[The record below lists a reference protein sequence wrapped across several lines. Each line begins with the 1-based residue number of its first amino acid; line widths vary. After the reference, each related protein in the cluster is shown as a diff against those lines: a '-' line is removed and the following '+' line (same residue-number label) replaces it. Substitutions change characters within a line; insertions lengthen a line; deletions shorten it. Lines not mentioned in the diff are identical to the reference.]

1 MLVGLLGGAVRNVE
15 FYRQLNKE
23 VSGNN
28 MQRHDLLVVKVVP
41 VMVRKE
47 SRENHG
53 PVKDLCRNTG
63 ESRAGVLKY

>member
-28 MQRHDLLVVKVVP
+28 MQQHDLWVVKDVP
-41 VMVRKE
+41 VMVLKSARDTGEK
-47 SRENHG
+47 
-53 PVKDLCRNTG
+53 RNTG
-63 ESRAGVLKY
+63 ESRDAAEDIL

>member
-28 MQRHDLLVVKVVP
+28 MQQHDLFVVKDVP
-41 VMVRKE
+41 VMVEKNTLHLVQR
-47 SRENHG
+47 
-53 PVKDLCRNTG
+53 KDL
-63 ESRAGVLKY
+63 GV